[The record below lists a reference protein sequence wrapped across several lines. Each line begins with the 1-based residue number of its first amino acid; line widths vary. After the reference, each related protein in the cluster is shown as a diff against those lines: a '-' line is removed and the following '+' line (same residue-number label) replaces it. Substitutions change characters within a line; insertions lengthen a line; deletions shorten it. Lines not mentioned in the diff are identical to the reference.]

1 MWTMAAF
8 LGILIPIAMVVVVII
23 LATGIG
29 GMLKG
34 GDFNRRY
41 ANKLMQMRVAAQAV
55 AVVLIMIAAWL
66 ASR

>member
-1 MWTMAAF
+1 MAVV
-8 LGILIPIAMVVVVII
+8 LGILIPIAMVAVVII

-34 GDFNRRY
+34 GEFNRRY

-55 AVVLIMIAAWL
+55 AVLLIMLAVWL
-66 ASR
+66 AGR